1 MELDAK
7 SGYAVAM
14 KSPRNKNKYSEGA
27 DEVWHGILCL
37 DLRAPSLPNALLMR

>member
-14 KSPRNKNKYSEGA
+14 NSARNKNRYSEGA
-27 DEVWHGILCL
+27 DEV
-37 DLRAPSLPNALLMR
+37 